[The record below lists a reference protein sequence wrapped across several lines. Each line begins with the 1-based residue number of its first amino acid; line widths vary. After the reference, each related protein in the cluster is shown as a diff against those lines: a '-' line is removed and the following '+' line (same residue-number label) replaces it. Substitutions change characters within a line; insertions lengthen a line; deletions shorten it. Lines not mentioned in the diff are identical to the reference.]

1 MGKKRRTASFI
12 VSLIIVFVIII
23 AKDMDVYAMQIFVKT
38 LTGKTIT
45 LEVEPSDSIDNVKAK
60 IYDKE
65 GIPAVCQRLIFAG
78 KTLEDGH
85 TLTDYNVMKEST
97 LHLIISAGVTN
108 PPTAKD
114 LTSNGSAQELV
125 TPGTAA
131 CGTMMYALGSNSVDI
146 PALDSFTST
155 IPTGAKAGTYY
166 VWFCAFGSKSNPDD
180 PESTNYGN
188 SSFDF
193 VEVEM
198 KQGKEPD
205 PDQDDSQQDDSK
217 QNEPQKDNSQQN
229 DKSTPNQQ
237 SSTPKQT
244 NYRNEWVN
252 GQWYDTNGNAF
263 YKYKGYWKKNSTGW
277 WFEDENKWYP
287 KNQWQKIDGK
297 WYFFDYIGYMAQN
310 EYAGSWGAYSEG
322 NWWVG
327 DDGAWD
333 GSEPGV
339 WRLSS
344 NGKWWFNDSSG
355 WFAKGKWY
363 KIRGTW
369 YYFDDEGWWDESQ
382 AE

>member
-45 LEVEPSDSIDNVKAK
+45 LDVEPSDSIYDVKAK

-65 GIPAVCQRLIFAG
+65 GIPVVCQRLITAG
-78 KTLEDGH
+78 RTLEDGH
-85 TLTDYNVMKEST
+85 TLADYNVKKEST
-97 LHLIISAGVTN
+97 LHLFISAGVTN

-125 TPGTAA
+125 TPGTADY
-131 CGTMMYALGSNSVDI
+131 GTMMYALGSNSVDI
-146 PALDSFTST
+146 PAEDSFAST
-155 IPTGAKAGTYY
+155 IPTATKAGTYY
-166 VWFCAFGSKSNPDD
+166 VWFYVYGSKINPDA
-180 PESTNYGN
+180 PESSNYSN

-217 QNEPQKDNSQQN
+217 NNNSKQN
-229 DKSTPNQQ
+229 DK
-237 SSTPKQT
+237 STPKQT

-252 GQWYDTNGNAF
+252 GQWYDANGNAF
-263 YKYKGYWKKNSTGW
+263 YKYKGYWKKNSIGW

-297 WYFFDYIGYMAQN
+297 WYFFDSIGYMAQN

-344 NGKWWFNDSSG
+344 NGKWWFNDSTG
-355 WFAKGKWY
+355 WYAKSKWY